1 MTFKISEVPHLGTVD
16 IDVQPDG
23 PFWYADG
30 VNVDYG
36 AQGDTIEEAVHNF
49 QEGLE
54 ATIKLQLKH
63 LKNPLGLLKKSTAVR
78 DSFIFAGIQFLS
90 FAICTMSWR
99 AVAQANIFAAVI
111 TDAILSTLSFFLF
124 RKIVDSAKSDALI
137 PWLGYTI
144 GGVLGTV
151 FGIYFSLW
159 VLGK

>member
-1 MTFKISEVPHLGTVD
+1 MTFKLTEVPHLGTVE

-23 PFWYADG
+23 PVWFVDG
-30 VNVDYG
+30 INVDYG

-49 QEGLE
+49 RDGLE
-54 ATIKLQLKH
+54 ATIKLQLER
-63 LKNPLGLLKKSTAVR
+63 LGELRLRKPSTAWR
-78 DSFIFAGIQFLS
+78 DSCIFAGIQFLS

-99 AVAQANIFAAVI
+99 AVAQANILAAVV

-124 RKIVDSAKSDALI
+124 RKIVDSAKNDALI